1 MRVPKHI
8 DGLILAASRCA
19 NGAKRRR
26 VSAVANQSWINWIGY
41 CTCIPS
47 DGAPM
52 RLLLPKEPAEPYPR
66 CFECLQFYEE
76 CDWKLHYDRQM
87 AERERFREQYEREGH
102 PLYQAGARFAPSHLL
117 RESGPESQNADASG
131 VSASCVCSGS
141 SSQANYLRRNAAMD
155 DSIGGSEGVTFSPMQ
170 DDAPAPS
177 E

>member
-1 MRVPKHI
+1 MPI
-8 DGLILAASRCA
+8 DGLIPAANRCA

-26 VSAVANQSWINWIGY
+26 VSAVATQSWINWIGY

-47 DGAPM
+47 DGAPV
-52 RLLLPKEPAEPYPR
+52 RLLLPKKPAEPYPR

-76 CDWKLHYDRQM
+76 FDWKLHYDRQM

-102 PLYQAGARFAPSHLL
+102 PLYQAGARFAPSHL
-117 RESGPESQNADASG
+117 RGSDPESQNADASG
-131 VSASCVCSGS
+131 VSASCVCSS
-141 SSQANYLRRNAAMD
+141 L
-155 DSIGGSEGVTFSPMQ
+155 SPML

>member
-1 MRVPKHI
+1 MRVPMPF
-8 DGLILAASRCA
+8 DGQILAA
-19 NGAKRRR
+19 NVGKRRR
-26 VSAVANQSWINWIGY
+26 VSAVATQSLIDWIGY

-47 DGAPM
+47 DGAPV
-52 RLLLPKEPAEPYPR
+52 RLLLPKIPAEPYPR
-66 CFECLQFYEE
+66 CFECLRFYEE

-102 PLYQAGARFAPSHLL
+102 PLYQAGARFAPSHL
-117 RESGPESQNADASG
+117 RGSDPESQNADASG

-141 SSQANYLRRNAAMD
+141 SSQAKYLRRNAAMD